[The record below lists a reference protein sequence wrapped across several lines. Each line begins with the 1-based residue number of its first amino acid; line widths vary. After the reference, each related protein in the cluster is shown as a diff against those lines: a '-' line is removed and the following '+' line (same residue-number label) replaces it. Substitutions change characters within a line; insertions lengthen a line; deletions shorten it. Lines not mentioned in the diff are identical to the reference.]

1 MIQGTK
7 AIFDCHKHGIEKDI
21 VLTTFEGR
29 SLAEPLV
36 VEVNG
41 VFHYARNSE
50 MMLGRDALKQ
60 KALKQLGYKEPGSLI
75 IPYFDWTVLEN
86 AKRKPYL
93 EHSIANAIL

>member
-1 MIQGTK
+1 MIQGTN

-21 VLTTFEGR
+21 VLKAFEGL

-50 MMLGRDALKQ
+50 LMLGRDALKQ
-60 KALKQLGYKEPGSLI
+60 KALK
-75 IPYFDWTVLEN
+75 
-86 AKRKPYL
+86 
-93 EHSIANAIL
+93 

>member
-1 MIQGTK
+1 M
-7 AIFDCHKHGIEKDI
+7 
-21 VLTTFEGR
+21 
-29 SLAEPLV
+29 AEPLV

-50 MMLGRDALKQ
+50 LMLGRDALKQ

-93 EHSIANAIL
+93 EHSIANALL